1 MTKQVHK
8 FSLEEILCPNEIK
21 NKEDVKKE
29 EPISEEVKD
38 LLSKVS
44 KTIGIVTFNEEIIME
59 NNISKIKVPKIM
71 RHPRIH

>member
-8 FSLEEILCPNEIK
+8 FSLEEILYPNEIK

-44 KTIGIVTFNEEIIME
+44 KTIGIIAFEKEIVLE
-59 NNISKIKVPKIM
+59 KNIPEIKVSKM
-71 RHPRIH
+71 DL